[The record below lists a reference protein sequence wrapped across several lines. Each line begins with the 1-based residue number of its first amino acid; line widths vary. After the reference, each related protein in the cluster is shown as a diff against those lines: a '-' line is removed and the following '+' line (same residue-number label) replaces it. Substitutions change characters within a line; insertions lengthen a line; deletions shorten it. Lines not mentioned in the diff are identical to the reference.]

1 MSFTAGF
8 DAVKKLI
15 LASTSPRRAELL
27 KQIGLNFLI
36 KVSAV
41 DETPLPGL
49 TPPELVGLLAER
61 KAAAVARELH
71 DGIVIGA
78 DTVVVWQG
86 QVLGKPRNRDEAF
99 EMLFKLQGSCHEVY
113 TGIALIDVSSGEVL
127 VQHEKTRVCFRSLDE
142 SEIRQYIASGEPLDK
157 AGAYGVQGL
166 AAIFITRIEGCYT
179 NVVGLPLARLS
190 QMLKQLGCNVLEGN

>member
-1 MSFTAGF
+1 M
-8 DAVKKLI
+8 
-15 LASTSPRRAELL
+15 
-27 KQIGLNFLI
+27 
-36 KVSAV
+36 
-41 DETPLPGL
+41 
-49 TPPELVGLLAER
+49 
-61 KAAAVARELH
+61 H

-86 QVLGKPRNRDEAF
+86 QVLGKPKNGDEAF

-127 VQHEKTRVCFRSLDE
+127 VGHEKTRVCFRSLDE
-142 SEIRQYIASGEPLDK
+142 REIRLYAASGEPLDK

-190 QMLKQLGCNVLEGN
+190 LMLKQLGCNVL

>member
-1 MSFTAGF
+1 M
-8 DAVKKLI
+8 KKLI
-15 LASTSPRRAELL
+15 LASTSPRRAALL

-61 KAAAVARELH
+61 KATAAARKLH

-86 QVLGKPRNRDEAF
+86 QVLGKPKNGDEAF
-99 EMLFKLQGSCHEVY
+99 EMLSKLQGSCHEVY

-142 SEIRQYIASGEPLDK
+142 REIRLYVASGEPLDK

-166 AAIFITRIEGCYT
+166 AAIFITGIEGCYT

-190 QMLKQLGCNVLEGN
+190 LMLKQLGCNVLDGK